1 MNVWLE
7 YEKEKE
13 KIKHL
18 PREEYEKELQ
28 KIIDEAL
35 EYIENYLII
44 NEETGEYYMPYSFDS
59 SNLKKIYDILNDNAK
74 GDVKNEN

>member
-28 KIIDEAL
+28 KIIER
-35 EYIENYLII
+35 
-44 NEETGEYYMPYSFDS
+44 
-59 SNLKKIYDILNDNAK
+59 LKI
-74 GDVKNEN
+74 